1 MTLGDPKH
9 PIWEILRLAVISAV
23 LLTVLWR
30 NASNFDATEWK
41 AFGEFVAVY
50 VGLLYGE
57 GRLRRWM
64 NGNRNDG

>member
-9 PIWEILRLAVISAV
+9 PIWEILRLAVLSSV
-23 LLTVLWR
+23 LLAVLWR

-41 AFGEFVAVY
+41 AFGEFVALY

-57 GRLRRWM
+57 GRLRRRM
-64 NGNRNDG
+64 RGSDDE